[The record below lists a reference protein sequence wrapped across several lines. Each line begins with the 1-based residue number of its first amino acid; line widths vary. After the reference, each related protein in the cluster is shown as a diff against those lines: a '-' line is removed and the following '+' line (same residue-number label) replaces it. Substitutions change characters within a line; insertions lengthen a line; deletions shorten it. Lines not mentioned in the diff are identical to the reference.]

1 MQRTL
6 LAAIGLVM
14 TLAGMAYGLGGNLE
28 QPSISIPAD
37 GGKEDPV
44 ARKIFDVLWS
54 HRKDFTGGSFINAQ
68 SELYFAGGV
77 DGVNSLLADLAKVD
91 GATLRVRLSKD
102 AGLTRWMFPGK
113 EALPHRPCDCRIDHN
128 GWGDAHVITIT
139 LYVGGNRLDPDKLEL
154 PAIKGGEL
162 TADERR

>member
-1 MQRTL
+1 MHRTI
-6 LAAIGLVM
+6 LAALGLVM
-14 TLAGMAYGLGGNLE
+14 GLAGVAYGMGGNLE
-28 QPSISIPAD
+28 QPSISIPTD

-44 ARKIFDVLWS
+44 ARNIFDVLWS

-77 DGVNSLLADLAKVD
+77 EGVNGLLADLAKVQ

-102 AGLTRWMFPGK
+102 AGMTRWMFPRTN
-113 EALPHRPCDCRIDHN
+113 AAPQRPCDCRIEHF

-139 LYVGGNRLDPDKLEL
+139 LYLGGSRLEPEKLEL
-154 PAIKGGEL
+154 PKVEVRG
-162 TADERR
+162 